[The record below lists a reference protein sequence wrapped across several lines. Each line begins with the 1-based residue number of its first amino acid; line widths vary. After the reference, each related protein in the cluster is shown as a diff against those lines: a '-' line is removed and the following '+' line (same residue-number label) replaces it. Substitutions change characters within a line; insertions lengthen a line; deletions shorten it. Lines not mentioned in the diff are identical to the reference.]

1 MTAAAMAADMGM
13 IFGKDG
19 KIEPVANKIPS
30 RKIL

>member
-1 MTAAAMAADMGM
+1 MTSTAMAADMGM

-19 KIEPVANKIPS
+19 KIESVANKIPI